1 MHPDEIKRLK
11 KIAYKGQFISAIRSS
26 AKDAILAFEAGQRD
40 SEARIKELEEKLA
53 KAVPLLDVL
62 RCAEAWQE
70 AYKGRWMKAFSSQ
83 NEINDSLIAVSNS
96 EIDLFAAIERAKQEI
111 GE

>member
-1 MHPDEIKRLK
+1 MLKRWSIVADQGIDVFRLN
-11 KIAYKGQFISAIRSS
+11 
-26 AKDAILAFEAGQRD
+26 D
-40 SEARIKELEEKLA
+40 SGEWCKCSDVA
-53 KAVPLLDVL
+53 PLLDVL

-96 EIDLFAAIERAKQEI
+96 EIDLFAAIERAKQEVFH
-111 GE
+111 